1 MFRLAAIVG
10 RVSISVVY
18 LSRKDVSAKPAPQR
32 DPPDAPTLPMS
43 VAAASGFAAATSH
56 GWRAGHCGT
65 TVNGQGNACAR
76 LDAKGSWASASRE
89 SCLSRCVRCEHC
101 QFISYSDRFQD
112 CSWYR
117 TCKPKKL
124 EATSG
129 TGHETRRVRDG
140 AGNLT
145 LSIQTQ
151 TQTQTQTP
159 RPTPTPTPTLTKV
172 VRCCATW
179 RARCAIG
186 APRVEQRRTSASPPR
201 GAAGSSFS
209 RRE

>member
-1 MFRLAAIVG
+1 MFVVRSFVVQPNCPVYCPAAK
-10 RVSISVVY
+10 
-18 LSRKDVSAKPAPQR
+18 SRIRHNDAQANQHHSATRPTQ
-32 DPPDAPTLPMS
+32 PTLLMS

-65 TVNGQGNACAR
+65 TANGQGNACAR

-145 LSIQTQ
+145 LIQTQ
-151 TQTQTQTP
+151 PKPKPKPKP
-159 RPTPTPTPTLTKV
+159 RPQP
-172 VRCCATW
+172 
-179 RARCAIG
+179 
-186 APRVEQRRTSASPPR
+186 
-201 GAAGSSFS
+201 
-209 RRE
+209 

>member
-1 MFRLAAIVG
+1 ML
-10 RVSISVVY
+10 SIY
-18 LSRKDVSAKPAPQR
+18 HERTSARNQHHSATRPTQ
-32 DPPDAPTLPMS
+32 PTLPMS

-145 LSIQTQ
+145 LMY
-151 TQTQTQTP
+151 P
-159 RPTPTPTPTLTKV
+159 NPNPNPNPNPTPNPNPDPNPNQGGAVLRDV
-172 VRCCATW
+172 ASEVRDW
-179 RARCAIG
+179 RAT
-186 APRVEQRRTSASPPR
+186 RRAAAHECQPSAR
-201 GAAGSSFS
+201 GSWLELLKA
-209 RRE
+209 RIDRDR